1 MTDKRDLTP
10 TEQLTAYERWELP
23 SLGEGASTRRARNEP
38 RLRLPTAQE
47 LEAVRKAAFDE
58 GFASGREEGR
68 QRGYTEGWQQARE
81 EVTAQATRLGNII
94 QAYTQPLKDQAD
106 LLEQDMLDLT
116 HQLVEA
122 VLEQELRSHIEPL
135 RALVHR
141 ALEAV
146 GQRCEL
152 LSLQLNPEDAALLR
166 EHLLASEAWQP
177 GWRIVENAVLT
188 QGGCVIE
195 SPQQYIDARLEAR
208 RDAVLASLRVDHDP
222 A

>member
-1 MTDKRDLTP
+1 MTDKEVIP

-23 SLGEGASTRRARNEP
+23 SLGEGNSSRRPRNEP

-68 QRGYTEGWQQARE
+68 QRGHDEGWQQARE

-94 QAYTQPLKDQAD
+94 QAYTQPLQDQTE

-116 HQLVEA
+116 RQLVEA
-122 VLEQELRSHIEPL
+122 VLEQELRTQIEPL
-135 RALVHR
+135 RALIHR
-141 ALEAV
+141 ALESV
-146 GQRCEL
+146 GQRCEQ

-166 EHLLASEAWQP
+166 EHLQAHEAWQP
-177 GWRIVENAVLT
+177 GWRIVENAVIT

-208 RDAVLASLRVDHDP
+208 RDAVLACLRVDHDP